1 MPQISANDRNSKS
14 GVRLALEA
22 LVSELKASLNQRHI
36 STGCFDGH
44 RGGHARRRGPEQVP
58 DPHPTSAQDRPV
70 GDDDAGRGETGR
82 HVQ

>member
-1 MPQISANDRNSKS
+1 MQQTPLSIVNPAPDK
-14 GVRLALEA
+14 VL
-22 LVSELKASLNQRHI
+22 LVSLNQRLI
-36 STGCFDGH
+36 LIGCFDGH